1 MNDLAFKKGFAG
13 SMRYKEDGD
22 LHKVIANHVDFRDD
36 NGIAVYRTVDGIH
49 DFETP
54 MKGRTA
60 NTLLR
65 SQYGIGTGEFKKD
78 IILKDDNTLYTY
90 VTNQT
95 TANKNN
101 LHQNKKIAS

>member
-1 MNDLAFKKGFAG
+1 MSDLAFDKEFAG
-13 SMRYKEDGD
+13 SMKYGINNNVHNVR
-22 LHKVIANHVDFRDD
+22 ANHVDNRDD

-65 SQYGIGTGEFKKD
+65 TQYGIGNNDNPRDFLK
-78 IILKDDNTLYTY
+78 IINGIEPPAVNNK
-90 VTNQT
+90 T

-101 LHQNKKIAS
+101 LHQNLD